1 MASHFLALNEEKTQT
16 MFSPSSAK
24 VAIMF
29 DGSPSPVSPSSR
41 VDVLGIPFND
51 RLEAT
56 IPAERLVKAARGSER
71 LTLHL
76 IQEVVRALLVGKLE
90 YGCAV
95 LHPRLSEQDIYSLLN
110 FPDIQNKNF

>member
-29 DGSPSPVSPSSR
+29 DGSPVSPSSR
-41 VDVLGIPFND
+41 VDVLGLPFND
-51 RLEAT
+51 RLKAT
-56 IPAERLVKAARGSER
+56 IPEERLVKAARGSQR

-76 IQEVVRALLVGKLE
+76 IQEVVRAHLVGKLE
-90 YGCAV
+90 NGCAV

-110 FPDIQNKNF
+110 FPDLQDNNF